1 MKPKFN
7 EDTLSETPALEQLRR
22 LQYDYLNGDA
32 LDPELKEDGERSSRR
47 EVVLT
52 ARLRK
57 KLAELN
63 PRLTEDGINKAVRR
77 VTHIQAE
84 SLMEANRTF
93 HRDLI
98 AGISLDQDIGARRQK
113 QTVRFIN
120 FEEPEKN
127 EFLAVNQLWVKGP
140 KETDRPDIVIFINGI
155 PLVVIECKSPVAK
168 QMGITEAIKQLER

>member
-22 LQYDYLNGDA
+22 LQYDYLHGDA

-52 ARLRK
+52 ARLKK

-98 AGISLDQDIGARRQK
+98 AGISLDQDIGARR
-113 QTVRFIN
+113 
-120 FEEPEKN
+120 
-127 EFLAVNQLWVKGP
+127 
-140 KETDRPDIVIFINGI
+140 
-155 PLVVIECKSPVAK
+155 
-168 QMGITEAIKQLER
+168 